1 VSAPAAGDAV
11 RTQTPVTRP
20 AWRRRAAAVV
30 LVGALVL
37 HGGLIVRGGSDPHK
51 LFGFRPFNES
61 DTWQAEIVRVD
72 GDGVRRPVQDGTW
85 AYDWDELVGARKLR
99 SPWRHSH
106 APAGAD
112 AVVDLLDR
120 ALEWA
125 IVRIPD
131 DPETVALEATV
142 SVVRNTRGPEV
153 IVLRSPDRSLPGR
166 TDP

>member
-1 VSAPAAGDAV
+1 MSAPTAGHAV
-11 RTQTPVTRP
+11 RPQAPATRP
-20 AWRRRAAAVV
+20 AWRRRVAAVV

-37 HGGLIVRGGSDPHK
+37 HGGLLVRGGSDPHK

-61 DTWQAEIVRVD
+61 DTWQADIVRVD
-72 GDGVRRPVQDGTW
+72 ADGVRRPVQDGTW

-99 SPWRHSH
+99 SPWRHGH

-120 ALEWA
+120 ALAWA

-131 DPETVALEATV
+131 DTDTVVLEARV

-153 IVLRSPDRSLPGR
+153 VVLRSPERPLPGG
-166 TDP
+166 DAP